1 MCPELVFK
9 DADGLE
15 IDESE
20 IRSANALLNQTF
32 GFYGGYC

>member
-1 MCPELVFK
+1 MCPDLVYK
-9 DADGLE
+9 NADGLE
-15 IDESE
+15 IDEAE

>member
-1 MCPELVFK
+1 MCPDLVYK
-9 DADGLE
+9 DAGGLE
-15 IDESE
+15 IDEAE